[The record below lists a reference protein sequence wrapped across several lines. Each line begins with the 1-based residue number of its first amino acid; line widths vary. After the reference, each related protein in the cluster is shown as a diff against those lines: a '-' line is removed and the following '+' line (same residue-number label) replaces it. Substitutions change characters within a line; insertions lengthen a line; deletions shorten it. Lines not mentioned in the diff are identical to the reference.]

1 MPLVSLLL
9 GATALG
15 WIGGF
20 FWYVGQIPAEDEPI
34 ASAAETTDGIVVL
47 TGGSERVAAGL
58 ALLREGAA
66 KRLLLTGVH
75 AESSLADIL
84 SGVDGGARDMACCID
99 LGRAAQD
106 TPGNARETAH
116 WIREQGYGSLR
127 LVTGNYHMPRSIA
140 EFHSAMPDVE
150 IVAHPV
156 FPDGFRLGEW
166 WQRTASA
173 SLIASEYN
181 KFLWGQFLAFFTRP
195 AP

>member
-66 KRLLLTGVH
+66 KRLPANRRTCRIEPCRHSQRRGRR
-75 AESSLADIL
+75 
-84 SGVDGGARDMACCID
+84 GA
-99 LGRAAQD
+99 
-106 TPGNARETAH
+106 
-116 WIREQGYGSLR
+116 
-127 LVTGNYHMPRSIA
+127 
-140 EFHSAMPDVE
+140 
-150 IVAHPV
+150 
-156 FPDGFRLGEW
+156 
-166 WQRTASA
+166 
-173 SLIASEYN
+173 
-181 KFLWGQFLAFFTRP
+181 
-195 AP
+195 